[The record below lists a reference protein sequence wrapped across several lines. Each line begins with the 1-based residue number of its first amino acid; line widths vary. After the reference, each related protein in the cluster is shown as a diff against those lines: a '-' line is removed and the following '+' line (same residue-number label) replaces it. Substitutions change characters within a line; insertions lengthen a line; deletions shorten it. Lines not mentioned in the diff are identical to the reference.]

1 MKKLACIT
9 IVGLFAIIS
18 CNRQQ
23 MPQPGNPNTG
33 DSLMIRQVQHKDS
46 SIMAYIKSINMIQGS
61 IDTLMKQA
69 HILKMHREGVSDT
82 GMVSDFRAI
91 GAKMLNNQRALM
103 YLEMKLKQTNESNN
117 ELADLGENLSRELNE
132 KDSEIAAMQ
141 VTLVKTKAS
150 LTTLT
155 QQFNDSITVI
165 NQERAQIG
173 LMTTAS
179 NTIYYIVGTEKE
191 LKSKGIIIEEG
202 GAIGL
207 GRVPVLKQDMNSSGF
222 TTTDLT
228 SLHEIP
234 LTGSFVK
241 MVTLHP
247 EKAYKL
253 AHSSP
258 DKIIITD
265 PQDFWSK
272 SKYMVAI
279 VR

>member
-1 MKKLACIT
+1 MRKLVYI
-9 IVGLFAIIS
+9 AIALLVIA
-18 CNRQQ
+18 CNRQ
-23 MPQPGNPNTG
+23 PQTAETTKAPAN
-33 DSLMIRQVQHKDS
+33 DSIVRRVQQKDS
-46 SIMAYIKSINMIQGS
+46 SIMAYIKSINNIQGS
-61 IDTLMKQA
+61 IDTLMRQA
-69 HILKMHREGVSDT
+69 HVLKMHHEGISDT
-82 GMVSDFRAI
+82 GMISDLHAI
-91 GAKMLNNQRALM
+91 GAQMLKNQRALV
-103 YLEMKLKQTNESNN
+103 YLEMKLKQSNESNN
-117 ELADLGENLSRELNE
+117 ELADLGENLSKQLNE
-132 KDSEIAAMQ
+132 KDSEITVMQ
-141 VTLVKTKAS
+141 GALAKTNAS

-155 QQFNDSITVI
+155 KQFNDSINII

-173 LMTTAS
+173 LMTTVS
-179 NTIYYIVGTEKE
+179 NTVYYIFGTEKE
-191 LKSKGIIIEEG
+191 LKAKGIIIEEG

-207 GRVPVLKQDMNSSGF
+207 GRVPVLKQDMSSSGF

-228 SLHEIP
+228 TLHEIP

-279 VR
+279 VQ

>member
-1 MKKLACIT
+1 
-9 IVGLFAIIS
+9 VY
-18 CNRQQ
+18 
-23 MPQPGNPNTG
+23 
-33 DSLMIRQVQHKDS
+33 V
-46 SIMAYIKSINMIQGS
+46 
-61 IDTLMKQA
+61 
-69 HILKMHREGVSDT
+69 
-82 GMVSDFRAI
+82 
-91 GAKMLNNQRALM
+91 
-103 YLEMKLKQTNESNN
+103 EMKLKQSNESNN
-117 ELADLGENLSRELNE
+117 ELADLGENLSKQLNE
-132 KDSEIAAMQ
+132 KDSEITAMQ
-141 VTLVKTKAS
+141 GTLAKTNAS
-150 LTTLT
+150 LTILT
-155 QQFNDSITVI
+155 KQFNDSINII

-179 NTIYYIVGTEKE
+179 NTVYYIFGTEKE
-191 LKSKGIIIEEG
+191 LKAKGIIKEEG
-202 GAIGL
+202 GAVGL

-228 SLHEIP
+228 TLHEIP

-253 AHSSP
+253 THSSP

-279 VR
+279 TQ

>member
-1 MKKLACIT
+1 MMRKLVYI
-9 IVGLFAIIS
+9 AIALLVIA
-18 CNRQQ
+18 CNRQ
-23 MPQPGNPNTG
+23 PQTAETTKAPAN
-33 DSLMIRQVQHKDS
+33 DSIVRRVQQKDS
-46 SIMAYIKSINMIQGS
+46 SIMAYIKSINNIQGS
-61 IDTLMKQA
+61 IDTLMRQA
-69 HILKMHREGVSDT
+69 HVLKMHHEGISDT
-82 GMVSDFRAI
+82 GMISDLHAI
-91 GAKMLNNQRALM
+91 GAQMLKNQRALV
-103 YLEMKLKQTNESNN
+103 YLEMKLKQSNESNN
-117 ELADLGENLSRELNE
+117 ELADLGENLSKQLNE
-132 KDSEIAAMQ
+132 KDSEITVMQ
-141 VTLVKTKAS
+141 GALAKTNAS

-155 QQFNDSITVI
+155 KQFNDSINII

-173 LMTTAS
+173 LMTTVS
-179 NTIYYIVGTEKE
+179 NTVYYIFGTEKE
-191 LKSKGIIIEEG
+191 LKAKGIIIEEG

-207 GRVPVLKQDMNSSGF
+207 GRVPVLKQDMSSSGF

-228 SLHEIP
+228 TLHEIP

-279 VR
+279 VQ

>member
-1 MKKLACIT
+1 MKKLACII

-23 MPQPGNPNTG
+23 MPQPGKPNAG

-117 ELADLGENLSRELNE
+117 ELADLGENLSKELNE

-191 LKSKGIIIEEG
+191 LKAKGIIIEEG

>member
-1 MKKLACIT
+1 MKKLIYIVIT
-9 IVGLFAIIS
+9 FLLAVA

-23 MPQPGNPNTG
+23 QAYESPKTSTN
-33 DSLMIRQVQHKDS
+33 DSVVKKMQQKDS
-46 SIMAYIKSINMIQGS
+46 SILAYVKSINTIQGS

-69 HILKMHREGVSDT
+69 HILKMHHENVSDT
-82 GMVSDFRAI
+82 GMISDLRVI
-91 GAKMLNNQRALM
+91 GAQMLKNQRALV
-103 YLEMKLKQTNESNN
+103 YLEMKLKQSNESNN
-117 ELADLGENLSRELNE
+117 ELADLGENLSKQLNE
-132 KDSEIAAMQ
+132 KDSEITAMQ
-141 VTLVKTKAS
+141 GTLAKTNAS
-150 LTTLT
+150 LTILT
-155 QQFNDSITVI
+155 KQFNDSINII

-179 NTIYYIVGTEKE
+179 NTVYYIFGTEKE
-191 LKSKGIIIEEG
+191 LKAKGIIKEEG
-202 GAIGL
+202 GAVGL

-228 SLHEIP
+228 TLHEIP

-253 AHSSP
+253 THSSP

-279 VR
+279 TQ